1 MSYADSLLST
11 GERITHRVRQH
22 WFVLLWGARIPIAAI
37 LAAVLLVVLSQNVT
51 DGNFRT
57 ILGWLTAILFVG
69 GLAFLAWATLRYLNT
84 EFVLTNRRVVQVEGV
99 VNKRATDSSLEKI
112 NDAVLT
118 QSIFGRMFGFGD
130 LDVLTA
136 AEAGIERF
144 RMIIDPIGF
153 KRAMLDA
160 KHEYEVDME
169 RSGWQPSPPIRAAAP
184 GGGPAGTSGG
194 GAAVRPGPDGDG
206 PVTAR
211 PSSPP
216 PAEPVLAAAPV
227 PRAEPAG
234 RPPDESGERITPS
247 ATQATPPT
255 PAAAA
260 PRVNPDEVT
269 RTLANL
275 ADLRDRGAISA
286 EEYEA
291 KKTDLLARL

>member
-11 GERITHRVRQH
+11 GERINHRVRQH
-22 WFVLLWGARIPIAAI
+22 WLVLLWGARIPIAAI
-37 LAAVLLVVLSQNVT
+37 IGSLLLLVLSSAARPTGLASDLLSLLTAVL
-51 DGNFRT
+51 F
-57 ILGWLTAILFVG
+57 IG

-130 LDVLTA
+130 LDILTA

-169 RSGWQPSPPIRAAAP
+169 RSGWQPSPPIRAAAAAGAAGPATASAGRGP
-184 GGGPAGTSGG
+184 GPAGGGSTGGPA
-194 GAAVRPGPDGDG
+194 
-206 PVTAR
+206 
-211 PSSPP
+211 
-216 PAEPVLAAAPV
+216 PA
-227 PRAEPAG
+227 
-234 RPPDESGERITPS
+234 
-247 ATQATPPT
+247 PT
-255 PAAAA
+255 GAAAA
-260 PRVNPDEVT
+260 PSESAAPGAAQGASPSAQAAAPAAHKVNPDEVT

-291 KKTDLLARL
+291 KKTDLLSRL

>member
-11 GERITHRVRQH
+11 GERVTHRVRQH
-22 WFVLLWGARIPIAAI
+22 WLVLVWSARIPIAAI
-37 LAAVLLVVLSQNVT
+37 IAALLLVFLSQNVT
-51 DGNFRT
+51 GTARDA
-57 ILGWLTAILFVG
+57 LSLLTAVLFIG
-69 GLAFLAWATLRYLNT
+69 GLLFLAWATLQYLNI
-84 EFVLTNRRVVQVEGV
+84 EFVLTNRRVVQVQGV

-118 QSIFGRMFGFGD
+118 QSIFGRIFGFGD

-169 RSGWQPSPPIRAAAP
+169 RSGWQPSPPIRAASP
-184 GGGPAGTSGG
+184 GTASTSSSTTSQ
-194 GAAVRPGPDGDG
+194 AVGDG
-206 PVTAR
+206 GTGRTPVA
-211 PSSPP
+211 
-216 PAEPVLAAAPV
+216 
-227 PRAEPAG
+227 
-234 RPPDESGERITPS
+234 
-247 ATQATPPT
+247 PT
-255 PAAAA
+255 PAPAPGRGPDAAVLSGPSTPRPA
-260 PRVNPDEVT
+260 PPAHKANPDEVT
-269 RTLANL
+269 RTLASL

-291 KKTDLLARL
+291 KKTDLLGRL

>member
-1 MSYADSLLST
+1 MSYADTLLST

-22 WFVLLWGARIPIAAI
+22 WLVLLWGARIPIAAI
-37 LAAVLLVVLSQNVT
+37 IGALLLLVLSSNV
-51 DGNFRT
+51 GEGAFRT
-57 ILGWLTAILFVG
+57 LLSLLTGVLFIG
-69 GLAFLAWATLRYLNT
+69 GLAFLAWATLQYLNT
-84 EFVLTNRRVVQVEGV
+84 EFVLTNRRVVQVQGV

-118 QSIFGRMFGFGD
+118 QSIFGRVFGFGD

-184 GGGPAGTSGG
+184 GT
-194 GAAVRPGPDGDG
+194 AA
-206 PVTAR
+206 
-211 PSSPP
+211 
-216 PAEPVLAAAPV
+216 
-227 PRAEPAG
+227 
-234 RPPDESGERITPS
+234 
-247 ATQATPPT
+247 T
-255 PAAAA
+255 PAAATIPA
-260 PRVNPDEVT
+260 PSAGSSAAPTASGRPAGETQEAAAAAPARRVDPDEVT

-286 EEYEA
+286 EDYEA
-291 KKTDLLARL
+291 KKTDLLSRL

>member
-22 WFVLLWGARIPIAAI
+22 WFVLLWGARIPIVAIIAALLLLVLSGNVQDSTFRTLLGI
-37 LAAVLLVVLSQNVT
+37 LTAVL
-51 DGNFRT
+51 F
-57 ILGWLTAILFVG
+57 IG
-69 GLAFLAWATLRYLNT
+69 GLAFLAWGTLRYLNT
-84 EFVLTNRRVVQVEGV
+84 EFILTNRRVVQVEGV

-169 RSGWQPSPPIRAAAP
+169 RSGWQPSPPIRATSSSAAGTAAT
-184 GGGPAGTSGG
+184 GGGSASGG
-194 GAAVRPGPDGDG
+194 GAGA
-206 PVTAR
+206 
-211 PSSPP
+211 P
-216 PAEPVLAAAPV
+216 PAPSGHGGAGTGSVPPAA
-227 PRAEPAG
+227 
-234 RPPDESGERITPS
+234 D
-247 ATQATPPT
+247 ATPRVAPPAAVASTGPAT
-255 PAAAA
+255 PAVPPAAKI
-260 PRVNPDEVT
+260 NPDEVT

-291 KKTDLLARL
+291 KKTDLLSRL